1 MNPEI
6 CKNCK
11 KRPDFYR
18 VDGFIANFYGVDGFI
33 ENRIMKL
40 EGIKINNNNYVTST
54 KCHLYITDEEHIDK
68 IEEALFNKTNDVRYK
83 CYIGLLK
90 PEKINNKINEID
102 ETCPYYLEHQISD
115 WNNQK

>member
-18 VDGFIANFYGVDGFI
+18 VDDFVKHT
-33 ENRIMKL
+33 IMRL

-54 KCHLYITDEEHIDK
+54 KCYLYITDEEHIDK
-68 IEEALFNKTNDVRYK
+68 IEEALINKTNDVRYK

-90 PEKINNKINEID
+90 PEKINNKTNEID
-102 ETCPYYLEHQISD
+102 RTCNFYLEHQISD